1 MPEYSQLFVQPCQSL
16 LHPPSMNI
24 SLSTWLF
31 LFITLSINLDLVRS
45 QCLDH
50 ELLTLLKLKQGL
62 TFDTYLS
69 SSKLK
74 SKLTSWNSS
83 TDCCSWAGVTCNDS
97 HVTGLDLSSE
107 SISGGIGNTSNLFD
121 LQYLQS
127 LNLANNSF
135 NAAQIPSGLGKLVR
149 LVHLNFSN
157 SGFVGQIPLEIS
169 SLTRLIT
176 LDLSTLYFLGSPRL
190 KLEKP
195 SLRILVRN
203 LTKLTELY
211 LDGTEI
217 SAQGDDW
224 CQTISLSL
232 PNLRVLSLSNCDLSG
247 PLHPSLQTLRSLS
260 VIQLSDN
267 NLSGPIPEFIANFS
281 NLTSLRLRNCQL
293 FGTLPEKIMKV
304 PTLQTLDLSD
314 NGLLEGPLPEFPQK
328 TSFQTLLLGYTNF
341 SGKLPNSIGNLEGLS
356 ILILGSCNFTGPI
369 PNSLVNLTQLGDL
382 DLSFNM
388 FTGPIPL
395 FPKNLSHI
403 DLSHNELSG
412 RIPSAHFEGLR
423 NLIID
428 LPFNQFEGQIAEF
441 PNASS
446 SSLAFLDMSSN
457 KLEGSVPMSFFEL
470 RSLTALDLSSNNFS
484 GIMQLEMIQTLHQ
497 LRRLDLSYNS
507 LSIKTNGSYSSLPL
521 FPKIYSLGL
530 TSCKLQSFPDLRNQ
544 SLMFHLDL
552 SNNQIYGEIRNWI
565 WEEPYEIPSLDVLDL
580 HSNQLLGK
588 IPAPLRY
595 IFYADYSSNRFSS
608 SIPTDIGN
616 FISSAYF
623 ISFSDNNLTGIIPES
638 MCNATYLEVLDL
650 SNNSFS
656 GTIPRCLIE
665 RNASGRND
673 TLGVLNLSKNN
684 LRGSI
689 PMTFPEN
696 CGLQTLDLSDNHL
709 EREVPESL
717 ANCTMLEVLNLG
729 NNLIRGTFPCWLMN
743 STSIRV
749 LVLRS
754 NKFHG
759 SIGCPAIKPAW
770 PMLQIFDLASNNF
783 SGKLLPQF
791 FFNWKTMMANE
802 EEASSK
808 LNHLGFEFLSLNH
821 FYYQGVV
828 TVRNKGLQMKLVTI
842 LNVFTSIDF
851 SCNNFQGGIP
861 KEIGDL
867 KSLYFLNLSQ
877 NGFTGQVPSTL
888 GNLKQLESLDLSLNN
903 LIGEIPPQLAS
914 LTFLSVL
921 NLSFNHLEG
930 MIPRG
935 NQIQTFT
942 EASFQGNKGL
952 CGPPLNT
959 SCIDEGLSLPTFEVN
974 KHLNSGLEINWDII
988 SAEIGFV
995 VGLGTIIWSLVFCK
1009 RWRRWYYGHV
1019 DHVLWRIFGMQ
1030 QLGRGNHGNR
1040 GGFEEG
1046 FGKGNGKVLGVERN
1060 ASQYQIQKAFDKL
1073 SLQYH
1078 PDKNKNKG
1086 AQEKFAK
1093 INNAYDILSDEEK
1106 RKNYDLYG
1114 VEKGNPGFD
1123 AGNAGHQ
1130 GGYTYFTS
1138 GPRQNGFNFRPN
1150 EWQNMGG
1157 GHGSS
1162 KSFSFSFRG
1171 PGGHSSS
1178 GFGLDD
1184 IFSNFFGVVGV
1195 SLKVSV
1201 VRDVSNPAAR
1211 KLGVDALP
1219 AVVGWLSNGEKHTL
1233 KTRISVK
1240 DVKSAVKDLSA
1251 LLNGFE
1257 KRNKKTASSQAK
1269 KPRSEAGDKQI
1280 PLLTPFNF
1288 DALCGDTTPVC
1299 IIGAFRSSK
1308 AKGKLETILSS
1319 MLDPVGR
1326 AFCCSVLASISELI
1340 IS

>member
-1 MPEYSQLFVQPCQSL
+1 
-16 LHPPSMNI
+16 MNI

-31 LFITLSINLDLVRS
+31 LFITLSINLDLVPS

-62 TFDTYLS
+62 TFDAYLS

-97 HVTGLDLSSE
+97 HVTGLDLSSK

-176 LDLSTLYFLGSPRL
+176 LDLSALYFLGSPRL

-281 NLTSLRLRNCQL
+281 NLTSLHLRNCQL
-293 FGTLPEKIMKV
+293 FGTLPEKIIKV
-304 PTLQTLDLSD
+304 PTLQSLDLSD

-369 PNSLVNLTQLGDL
+369 PNSLV
-382 DLSFNM
+382 
-388 FTGPIPL
+388 
-395 FPKNLSHI
+395 
-403 DLSHNELSG
+403 
-412 RIPSAHFEGLR
+412 
-423 NLIID
+423 
-428 LPFNQFEGQIAEF
+428 
-441 PNASS
+441 
-446 SSLAFLDMSSN
+446 
-457 KLEGSVPMSFFEL
+457 
-470 RSLTALDLSSNNFS
+470 
-484 GIMQLEMIQTLHQ
+484 
-497 LRRLDLSYNS
+497 
-507 LSIKTNGSYSSLPL
+507 
-521 FPKIYSLGL
+521 
-530 TSCKLQSFPDLRNQ
+530 
-544 SLMFHLDL
+544 
-552 SNNQIYGEIRNWI
+552 
-565 WEEPYEIPSLDVLDL
+565 
-580 HSNQLLGK
+580 
-588 IPAPLRY
+588 
-595 IFYADYSSNRFSS
+595 
-608 SIPTDIGN
+608 
-616 FISSAYF
+616 
-623 ISFSDNNLTGIIPES
+623 
-638 MCNATYLEVLDL
+638 
-650 SNNSFS
+650 
-656 GTIPRCLIE
+656 
-665 RNASGRND
+665 
-673 TLGVLNLSKNN
+673 
-684 LRGSI
+684 
-689 PMTFPEN
+689 
-696 CGLQTLDLSDNHL
+696 
-709 EREVPESL
+709 
-717 ANCTMLEVLNLG
+717 
-729 NNLIRGTFPCWLMN
+729 
-743 STSIRV
+743 
-749 LVLRS
+749 
-754 NKFHG
+754 
-759 SIGCPAIKPAW
+759 
-770 PMLQIFDLASNNF
+770 
-783 SGKLLPQF
+783 
-791 FFNWKTMMANE
+791 
-802 EEASSK
+802 
-808 LNHLGFEFLSLNH
+808 
-821 FYYQGVV
+821 
-828 TVRNKGLQMKLVTI
+828 
-842 LNVFTSIDF
+842 
-851 SCNNFQGGIP
+851 
-861 KEIGDL
+861 
-867 KSLYFLNLSQ
+867 
-877 NGFTGQVPSTL
+877 
-888 GNLKQLESLDLSLNN
+888 
-903 LIGEIPPQLAS
+903 
-914 LTFLSVL
+914 
-921 NLSFNHLEG
+921 
-930 MIPRG
+930 
-935 NQIQTFT
+935 
-942 EASFQGNKGL
+942 
-952 CGPPLNT
+952 
-959 SCIDEGLSLPTFEVN
+959 
-974 KHLNSGLEINWDII
+974 
-988 SAEIGFV
+988 
-995 VGLGTIIWSLVFCK
+995 
-1009 RWRRWYYGHV
+1009 
-1019 DHVLWRIFGMQ
+1019 
-1030 QLGRGNHGNR
+1030 
-1040 GGFEEG
+1040 
-1046 FGKGNGKVLGVERN
+1046 LGVERN

-1073 SLQYH
+1073 SLQYQ
-1078 PDKNKNKG
+1078 PNKNKNKG

-1123 AGNAGHQ
+1123 AGNAGDQ

-1157 GHGSS
+1157 
-1162 KSFSFSFRG
+1162 
-1171 PGGHSSS
+1171 
-1178 GFGLDD
+1178 
-1184 IFSNFFGVVGV
+1184 
-1195 SLKVSV
+1195 
-1201 VRDVSNPAAR
+1201 VRDVSDPAAR

-1240 DVKSAVKDLSA
+1240 DVKSAVEDLSA
-1251 LLNGFE
+1251 LLDGFE

-1269 KPRSEAGDKQI
+1269 KPHSEAGDKQI

-1288 DALCGDTTPVC
+1288 DALCGDTAPVC

-1308 AKGKLETILSS
+1308 ARGKLETILSS
-1319 MLDPVGR
+1319 EKHFDEILVTIGGGLKMLDPVGR